1 MNFINSYTQ
10 DQPRQYYYAEEFIEN
25 GDPVIFSVGEL
36 NDIPLI
42 TKVDADGNIIWEQVY
57 EFGDKESYLLGLSFK
72 KIVGFTEG
80 GFGGGGDTGSAE
92 EGGGIGIGGDGGKDV
107 AKYVLYATNGT
118 QYWLVGIRTDGT
130 VVWSRLVSWEDTS
143 ILFYLDSS
151 KTASEF
157 YIVISSPEAGWGSGS
172 DLLPSGTAPV
182 IAKFNLSCSLLLC
195 KQITIGH
202 STMVVNA
209 VRAHVDGITL
219 AGHSAGASNGIIV
232 DFTTALAVNNAFNI
246 SSPGLALHDVLIPA
260 QDQFIISGYLTN
272 ETSLFLVYCN
282 GSSLGTIF
290 YLPDT
295 VGQVS
300 KLAAGDKE
308 IVYYLKDNG
317 DNGIIFKFA
326 SGDMMWEKE
335 IQLESEEHYNGIHFI
350 NYNAST
356 ANLTFNAF
364 NPTLKS
370 LLIHTDQ
377 DLTSC
382 KTVTIDLPDLSLIF
396 GTSDALFYGL
406 ENYRFGLEAV
416 SIVTDNTEML
426 KTELCPSGIGIDI
439 DPNASLQSPNFYLQA
454 AGSTGADSTEGVH
467 LRWIFAGALGNKH
480 LPKANYAST
489 IYNFNKPNDFV
500 SLFRAPYVQAAITL
514 DLSHLPY
521 LVDDANKVWL
531 YKVGTKTFYIYFRNL
546 AKYTVVRLSY
556 DPLVNPA
563 GFIIAYGPEL
573 IEVEN
578 KKELFFA
585 AQFSASNA
593 DASSSIKT
601 ETVSVA
607 ENTLAA
613 SRTISSRKNY
623 ASNELTNIRLVCENG
638 RSIRYKPSHCN
649 VLLIRFEFYSDF
661 IIATNSNLAW
671 QPLGDYAL
679 TLEDNTA
686 FTRLE
691 PVPGMV
697 DGKWQRFNDD
707 DFVNVANYQ
716 DKWNGT
722 REIWDRNIKS
732 VVQHYITLSDAL
744 ANPRALESVSMGGI
758 DPDDTI
764 ELSNLDLLNLAGYDF
779 HIARML
785 GLGTMDTNSLVMSG
799 QFVYIA
805 KYTTLG
811 DLEDGEGPRTVNH
824 LSMSIPCSVSK
835 QRLPVPVNLK
845 SIVPGVFS
853 GNESPD
859 PVALTDVDG
868 YTYDHRSR
876 YVTLYS
882 EDLPVDEMNKPFYF
896 TNRNFSLADIT
907 YPVYAGLE
915 YKRNLDVAWQKP
927 ELPNDPRYLNKVNI
941 GQTPHYETIPLSVP
955 EGQNPLYVHKQK
967 ISGLHHYS
975 SYGINWFSRA
985 ASSDLTLTIETTIQ
999 PLNLLKPPSNIAAL
1013 LIRKESPLLLTSVEE
1028 QNRFNAIAGNADH
1041 TLIRLSY
1048 DYHSFH
1054 ELLDYIVP
1062 LGADANDPN
1071 VIPADNTEVFA
1082 DSVDIFFRKNIPEN
1096 TSGKMLSVTDHP
1108 SIPILSIIETGDY
1121 VQSSTGDILHPDISL
1136 ASVNN
1141 YIGGM
1146 LIFGD
1151 QQFIIHEIELPFG
1164 TMVGPQFTVFKKE
1177 ISNGIVTNEIPSP
1190 GAQNLQS
1197 PEIIPDGLFMA
1208 VENMQNVISWGTPNP
1223 LALHPQI
1230 GNSWAVH
1237 RETITIVNDDGSTE
1251 DHLQKSRG
1259 IWDTANVEAINEP
1272 VDLPGGG
1279 VGSEHRG
1286 LYKLTFQNVVLAQH
1300 PQFNSAASSVEWYQ
1314 GIVRI
1319 HTSVDANG
1327 ERKLLKVIKIENIAT
1342 ANKLVV
1348 YAYDYTFSSDIDYA
1362 HVQMG
1367 ITSVNFYPGYKVYL
1381 YTDGASLT
1389 YPNILPATG
1398 EGVHY
1403 SIFGLRS
1410 HDTDADF
1417 YSRLSTPQLMFAQE
1431 EIEALQPELPE
1442 GPLYATRPDFFG
1454 RATFTFTTK
1463 YAHQPHAVLFY
1474 RSNNDA
1480 LLNALYSTA
1489 TVAAIKE
1496 NLKLLGGNDEEFMV
1510 NRWHNF
1516 IEVTTLGTL
1525 SDFTSYPPAP
1535 DPLTYKFPNPDK
1547 QALFDWANE
1556 ILGKLGLPLIVAAPG
1571 TLTAGNALIKEFV
1584 KGAVFNAFVPLT
1596 EVPVMY
1602 QYIRGGSY
1610 HPILK
1615 KQTIK
1620 DRDGNFLAPG
1630 SPDFDMAPMMKIT
1643 GNTGSETSFT
1653 DFTLDGTSN
1662 NIYFYAVKELNTQM
1676 KMSEFSPVLGPIKL
1690 INTNPPEAPQ
1700 VKRIMPVLE
1709 NTILGIPASIQLE
1722 INAYPEIQNVKK
1734 VNIYRAFN
1742 ALDAQSVRS
1751 MKLVKEVDLETEN
1764 IINDEVWQVQ
1774 DKFEDLT
1781 ETPYA
1786 DGLFYRLVAARQV
1799 EYADKDDNVLIKYAP
1814 SLPSKLVA
1822 TLIVE
1827 ANNPAAPVLTYTWL
1841 ASIHIGEL
1849 DDVTLLWDKTAYK
1862 AKYHVY
1868 KMNNSGNWV
1877 KIHELQTNADHIEL
1891 PLADTDLGTG
1901 VIQTLDSDGNNIY
1914 SHFKV
1919 VAENTSGMLSI
1930 EENILTIPS

>member
-42 TKVDADGNIIWEQVY
+42 TKVDTDGNIIWEKVY
-57 EFGDKESYLLGLSFK
+57 EFGDKEGYLLGLSFK
-72 KIVGFTEG
+72 KIVGFAQSEL
-80 GFGGGGDTGSAE
+80 GGGGDTGPVD
-92 EGGGIGIGGDGGKDV
+92 EGGGIGIGGGGGKDV

-130 VVWSRLVSWEDTS
+130 IVWSKLVDWADATIS
-143 ILFYLDSS
+143 FYLESS
-151 KTASEF
+151 KTANEF
-157 YIVISSPEAGWGSGS
+157 YIVISDSESDLGS
-172 DLLPSGTAPV
+172 DLLPGGVGPL
-182 IAKFNLSCSLLLC
+182 IAKFSLSCSLLLC
-195 KQITIGH
+195 KQIAVGRRNLIL
-202 STMVVNA
+202 NA
-209 VRAHVDGITL
+209 VRAHPYGITL
-219 AGHSAGASNGIIV
+219 AGHFSGTTNGTIV
-232 DFTTALAVNNAFNI
+232 DLTTALVYSSAFNI
-246 SSPGLALHDVLIPA
+246 SSPDLVLHDVLIPSA
-260 QDQFIISGYLTN
+260 GTFILSGYLIT
-272 ETSLFLVYCN
+272 ETSLFIAYCDGATV
-282 GSSLGTIF
+282 GSMY

-308 IVYYLKDNG
+308 TVYYLKDDG
-317 DNGIIFKFA
+317 SNGIVFKFA

-335 IQLESEEHYNGIHFI
+335 IQLESEDHYNGIHFI
-350 NYNAST
+350 NYNANT
-356 ANLTFNAF
+356 ACLTFNAL
-364 NPTLKS
+364 NPALKS

-377 DLTSC
+377 ELTTC
-382 KTVTIDLPDLSLIF
+382 KTVALDLPDISQTSA
-396 GTSDALFYGL
+396 TSDGLFYEL
-406 ENYRFGLEAV
+406 DDSTLDLEA
-416 SIVTDNTEML
+416 IEITIEDTEIL
-426 KTELCPSGIGIDI
+426 KTELCPVGIGIDI

-454 AGSTGADSTEGVH
+454 AGSTGDDSTEGVH

-489 IYNFNKPNDFV
+489 TYNFNKPDDFV
-500 SLFRAPYVQAAITL
+500 SLYRAPYVPATVQL
-514 DLSHLPY
+514 NFSQLPY

-531 YKVGTKTFYIYFRNL
+531 YKVGTKTFYVYFRNVI
-546 AKYTVVRLSY
+546 KYTVVRASY
-556 DPLVNPA
+556 NPLVDPS
-563 GFIIAYGPEL
+563 GFMVAYGSEL

-585 AQFSASNA
+585 AQFSASNT
-593 DASSSIKT
+593 DPSSSIKT
-601 ETVSVA
+601 ETISVS
-607 ENTLAA
+607 ENTLVA

-638 RSIRYKPSHCN
+638 RSIRYKPGHCN
-649 VLLIRFEFYSDF
+649 VLSIRFEFYSDF
-661 IIATNSNLAW
+661 IIATSSNLAW
-671 QPLGDYAL
+671 QPVGQYAL
-679 TLEDNTA
+679 TLDDNDV
-686 FTRLE
+686 FTKLE
-691 PVPGMV
+691 PSPGMV

-722 REIWDRNIKS
+722 RESWDRNIKS

-744 ANPRALESVSMGGI
+744 ANPRALEEVSMGGI
-758 DPDDTI
+758 DPDETI
-764 ELSNLDLLNLAGYDF
+764 EISNLDLLNLASYDF

-785 GLGTMDTNSLVMSG
+785 GLGTLDTDSLVMSG

-824 LSMSIPCSVSK
+824 LSMSIPCGTSK
-835 QRLPVPVNLK
+835 QRLPVAVNLK

-853 GNESPD
+853 GSESPN
-859 PVALTDVDG
+859 PVSLTDAEG
-868 YTYDHRSR
+868 YTFDHRSR
-876 YVTLYS
+876 YVTLYPQ
-882 EDLPVDEMNKPFYF
+882 DLPADEVNKPFYN
-896 TNRNFSLADIT
+896 TSRTFSLADIT

-915 YKRNLDVAWQKP
+915 YKRDLDVNWQKP
-927 ELPNDPRYLNKVNI
+927 ELPNDPRYLNKVPF
-941 GQTPHYETIPLSVP
+941 GQTAHYETIPLTIP

-967 ISGLHHYS
+967 VSGSHHYS

-1013 LIRKESPLLLTSVEE
+1013 LIRKESPLLLTSQEE
-1028 QNRFNAIAGNADH
+1028 QNRFNAISSGQDH
-1041 TLIRLSY
+1041 TLIRLTY

-1054 ELLDYIVP
+1054 ELIDYNVP
-1062 LGADANDPN
+1062 LGADVNDPN

-1082 DSVDIFFRKNIPEN
+1082 DAVDIFFRKNIPEN

-1108 SIPILSIIETGDY
+1108 SNPILSIIETGDY
-1121 VQSSTGDILHPDISL
+1121 VQSSTGDILHPDIPL

-1151 QQFIIHEIELPFG
+1151 QQFIIHEIVLPFG
-1164 TMVGPQFTVFKKE
+1164 TMEGPQFTVFKKE
-1177 ISNGIVTNEIPSP
+1177 ISNGIITNEIPSP

-1197 PEIIPDGLFMA
+1197 PAIIPDGLFMA
-1208 VENMQNVISWGTPNP
+1208 VENMQNTTSWGTPNP
-1223 LALHPQI
+1223 LGLHPQI
-1230 GNSWAVH
+1230 GNNWAVH
-1237 RETITIVNDDGSTE
+1237 REMITIVNDDGSTE

-1300 PQFNSAASSVEWYQ
+1300 PQFHSAASSVEWYQ

-1319 HTSVDANG
+1319 HTSVDPDG

-1342 ANKLVV
+1342 VNKLVV

-1367 ITSVNFYPGYKVYL
+1367 IASVNFYPGYKVYL

-1410 HDTDADF
+1410 HDVDADF

-1480 LLNALYSTA
+1480 LLNALYETE
-1489 TVAAIKE
+1489 TVAIIKE
-1496 NLKLLGGNDEEFMV
+1496 NLKTLGGNDEEFMV

-1525 SDFTSYPPAP
+1525 SDFTAYPPSP
-1535 DPLTYKFPNPDK
+1535 DPLAYKFPNPDK
-1547 QALFDWANE
+1547 QALFDWAND
-1556 ILGKLGLPLIVAAPG
+1556 ILTKLGLPLITATPG
-1571 TLTAGNALIKEFV
+1571 TLTAGDASIKEFV

-1596 EVPVMY
+1596 EIPVMY
-1602 QYIRGGSY
+1602 QYIKGSSY
-1610 HPILK
+1610 QPILK

-1620 DRDGNFLAPG
+1620 DRDGNYLAPG

-1690 INTNPPEAPQ
+1690 INSNPPEAPQ

-1751 MKLVKEVDLETEN
+1751 MTLVKEVDLEAEN
-1764 IINDEVWQVQ
+1764 IISNEVWQVQ
-1774 DKFEDLT
+1774 DTFEDLD

-1786 DGLFYRLVAARQV
+1786 DGLFYRLVAARKV

-1827 ANNPAAPVLTYTWL
+1827 ANNPAAPVLTY
-1841 ASIHIGEL
+1841 SPHPVGPPVSEL
-1849 DDVTLLWDKTAYK
+1849 DDVTLYWDKTAYK

-1877 KIHELQTNADHIEL
+1877 KIHELQTNDAHIEL
-1891 PLADTDLGTG
+1891 PLADTDLGSG
-1901 VIQTLDSDGNNIY
+1901 VIQTVDSDGNNIY